1 MGANDWAAIPTL
13 DLNVGRWGNS
23 LAVRLP
29 AELARKLGITE
40 GSTLHVEPQQD
51 NSLLV
56 SAPRARKVMT
66 KAEWIV
72 SAKKHLASMP
82 KTKSVIRE
90 MRDNARY

>member
-1 MGANDWAAIPTL
+1 MGAREQTEISAL

-29 AELARKLGITE
+29 ADLARKLGIGE
-40 GSTLHVEPQQD
+40 GSTLHVEPQSD

-56 SAPRARKVMT
+56 SAPRAPKAMS

-72 SAKKHLASMP
+72 SAKKHLATMP
-82 KTKSVIRE
+82 KSASVIRE